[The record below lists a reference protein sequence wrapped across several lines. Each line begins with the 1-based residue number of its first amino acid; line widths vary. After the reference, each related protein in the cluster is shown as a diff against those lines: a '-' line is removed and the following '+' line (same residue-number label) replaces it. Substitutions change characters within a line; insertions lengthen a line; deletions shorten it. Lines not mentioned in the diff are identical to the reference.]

1 MKRAY
6 AYARLTGLPRERERG
21 GDLCVATDALKN
33 ARVRDVNDTLYRGG
47 GRGGRGQG
55 SQTPVSLIGDASR
68 NRSVEF
74 DISVQS
80 SATDPHLGWYM
91 HFLFRSSPLASTY
104 TRVRWSRH
112 LLWVHNSREII
123 NNTCDD
129 TRAWAASPHG
139 HLKHSPTTIR
149 ARLRSSRERC
159 KNLID
164 HPRCG
169 TFRYRRIVFRY
180 LFRSWSNL
188 KFSIFTIDDLGG
200 KNWDDIFV
208 ICDS

>member
-80 SATDPHLGWYM
+80 SATDPPPRLIYA
-91 HFLFRSSPLASTY
+91 FPLSF
-104 TRVRWSRH
+104 VPSCFD
-112 LLWVHNSREII
+112 VHA
-123 NNTCDD
+123 C
-129 TRAWAASPHG
+129 AV
-139 HLKHSPTTIR
+139 K
-149 ARLRSSRERC
+149 
-159 KNLID
+159 
-164 HPRCG
+164 
-169 TFRYRRIVFRY
+169 
-180 LFRSWSNL
+180 
-188 KFSIFTIDDLGG
+188 
-200 KNWDDIFV
+200 
-208 ICDS
+208 